1 MDSSSNMWGSPDEAM
16 ARVNAQVAEAQQRAE
31 RATAVRIEMDA
42 LRGKAKSPKGEVEV
56 EVDTSGRLVGLELT
70 SDAMDLGERELSKL
84 IVATSRAAASK
95 AGELAIELAADAF
108 GQESSITARF
118 REEITE
124 RNLKAAPVES
134 DIKYV

>member
-70 SDAMDLGERELSKL
+70 SDALELGERALSKL
-84 IVATSRAAASK
+84 IIETSRAAG
-95 AGELAIELAADAF
+95 AGELAVELAADAF
-108 GQESSITARF
+108 GAESSITARF
-118 REEITE
+118 RDEITE
-124 RNLKAAPVES
+124 RNVKAAPVES